1 MTGWNKR
8 CIQNPTKHLQGA
20 FLQKQVTDESN
31 IESEFAFASYL
42 SMKNLSLITIKDSL
56 DLLVRK
62 LDLKNEKK

>member
-20 FLQKQVTDESN
+20 FLKQVTDESN
-31 IESEFAFASYL
+31 IESEYAFASYL